1 MTFCL
6 TEPTTSTNLVL
17 WSKPKLEL
25 PIDARSAVLLLTVD
39 TGYECNLA
47 SRSFT
52 GRVVAGALAHCPLP
66 SECGLNKS
74 HNRYCNRVTNKQS
87 ITETCCQKQTASLQ
101 GPALEKCI
109 PHVQLVLTQCLCLTV
124 NTSHSCSCNTDK
136 QQMTPSLH

>member
-74 HNRYCNRVTNKQS
+74 HNRYCNRVTNKQT
-87 ITETCCQKQTASLQ
+87 ITETCCQKRTSIITRASTWEMHSSCAACADTMSVPNSQ
-101 GPALEKCI
+101 YFT
-109 PHVQLVLTQCLCLTV
+109 QLFMQ
-124 NTSHSCSCNTDK
+124 H
-136 QQMTPSLH
+136 